1 MKIYDI
7 EGDVEGADEF
17 LKITDFDNF
26 FDVYQDKKDNYIYNL
41 NASMYFTFQDVNNLP
56 TFLCTHDMH
65 WPLISYHIYDTTRL
79 AWLLLKVNNVH
90 PKDVFKI
97 KHAGDKI
104 HYIEKSKAEDIVK
117 LMNGYS

>member
-7 EGDVEGADEF
+7 ETDIEGADKF
-17 LKITDFDNF
+17 LKVTDLDNF
-26 FDVYQDKKDNYIYNL
+26 FDVYQDKKDNYVYNL
-41 NASMYFTFQDVNNLP
+41 NSSIYFNFQDANNLP
-56 TFLCTHDMH
+56 VFTCMHDMH
-65 WPLISYHIYDTTRL
+65 WPLISYHLYDTTRL

-104 HYIEKSKAEDIVK
+104 KYIEKDHAEEIVRTI
-117 LMNGYS
+117 NGYD